1 MKRKKRI
8 LIALWSIVAL
18 AWLAVIAVYLATP
31 SQGIWI
37 AAVTGAA
44 IVSELAVWGTA
55 AILGL
60 TILESRKRIWKRITA
75 PLRKS
80 QS

>member
-1 MKRKKRI
+1 MNRKKPI
-8 LIALWSIVAL
+8 LIALWSLVAL
-18 AWLAVIAVYLATP
+18 AWLAVIAIYFADP
-31 SQGIWI
+31 SQSLWI

-44 IVSELAVWGTA
+44 IVSELAIWGTA

-60 TILESRKRIWKRITA
+60 TILESRKRIWARITA

-80 QS
+80 RS